1 MSTDAH
7 DPDLAT
13 LDLIPDAVM
22 LWRAGTVVW
31 KNRMLRRL
39 TAGANRPSF
48 EIGELE
54 WPKAGHDLDGAP
66 VPLTIAA
73 GGQSHSFEA
82 TSCLIS
88 AEPEPTWLIV
98 ARPVPDRKATTQA
111 QRALSRF
118 IVSATT
124 LTHPSNERSH
134 DIELE
139 LGRLVGDYAEYF
151 GLDRV
156 ELLDSSA
163 RLALS
168 VEDSMVEL
176 DQYGSNGIWAEATEL
191 GFLSAHRLLVG
202 NRTGEMHLFFRTPG
216 RSIELL
222 DTHSLFAEVLLSALH
237 NGREVGR
244 LRFAAAHDALTGLVN
259 RVGFRV
265 GLERQLGLGQ
275 CSVLFLDLD
284 GFKAINDEL
293 GHQIGDAVL
302 AETARRL
309 KHELRPGDLAARLGG
324 DEFAIVVATTV
335 PAHLDALADRLAA
348 AIAEPMNVGPYGVEV
363 GASVGVASHRAEESI
378 DDLMAAADQAMYA
391 VKASRPRDKYPPMQ
405 PEQ

>member
-7 DPDLAT
+7 EPDLAT
-13 LDLIPDAVM
+13 LDLIPDAV
-22 LWRAGTVVW
+22 LIWRAGTVAW
-31 KNRMLRRL
+31 QNRALHEL
-39 TAGANRPSF
+39 TTGPVSSLQIADAGFPTTS
-48 EIGELE
+48 
-54 WPKAGHDLDGAP
+54 HTVDCQP
-66 VPLTIAA
+66 VALTITDDDRAHTFDA
-73 GGQSHSFEA
+73 KWYRLDSDA
-82 TSCLIS
+82 
-88 AEPEPTWLIV
+88 EPTWLIV
-98 ARPVPDRKATTQA
+98 ARLTPDRKAATQA

-139 LGRLVGDYAEYF
+139 LGRLVGDYAECF

-176 DQYGSNGIWAEATEL
+176 DQYGSDGVWAEAATL

-202 NRTGEMHLFFRTPG
+202 NRTGEMHLFFRTAG

-244 LRFAAAHDALTGLVN
+244 LRFAAAHDSLTGLVN

-284 GFKAINDEL
+284 GFKAINDDL
-293 GHQIGDAVL
+293 GHQMGDAVL
-302 AETARRL
+302 VETARRL

-335 PAHLDALADRLAA
+335 PTHLDALADRLTN
-348 AIAEPMNVGPYGVEV
+348 AIAEPMNIGPYEVEV

-378 DDLMAAADQAMYA
+378 DDLMASADQAMYA
-391 VKASRPRDKYPPMQ
+391 VKASRPRDQ
-405 PEQ
+405 RQADR